1 MNSLKELL
9 IERYCSPENKFL
21 FTFSPIDFLSIKKYT
36 DLKTHINHF
45 FMTNTAKDSIFSFF
59 NKIQRLIWAVGILK
73 RAWLYKR
80 AKIYNTEDLLLA
92 PISTSDKNVFVLFQN
107 RTKYVFQL
115 RELIR
120 TLTDSLCHCCHFFPS
135 PTVCKNPYTNMA
147 LNKSD
152 LYNIYFAIRF
162 SNYNMPLLFEKY
174 FRSNFHLEKFSREN
188 QDIINEE
195 YLKTYVEN
203 NCQDIYELTRD
214 MFRDNQMRFNIHKC
228 FPKEVLLKIM
238 KPYLDLFII
247 SQYSIHMPKK
257 IQAYRLLHKKLHQFI
272 QFNPSFGKRKVRI
285 VKKNPFDMKHIC
297 QYYFDENC
305 IPFHFEIETDEFMKS
320 HLGNEI
326 IHRRNT
332 LVVNEP
338 DDEEVADDSDHDI
351 EEDVADDDVEEEI
364 ADDSDDDIEE
374 EIADDDIEEEEE
386 EEEEVVIITDRS
398 RQWILEDT
406 DDDDE

>member
-1 MNSLKELL
+1 VSL
-9 IERYCSPENKFL
+9 I
-21 FTFSPIDFLSIKKYT
+21 
-36 DLKTHINHF
+36 
-45 FMTNTAKDSIFSFF
+45 
-59 NKIQRLIWAVGILK
+59 K

-135 PTVCKNPYTNMA
+135 PSVCKNPYTNMA

-162 SNYNMPLLFEKY
+162 SNYSMPLLFEKY
-174 FRSNFHLEKFSREN
+174 FRSDFHLEKFSMEN

-247 SQYSIHMPKK
+247 SQYSIHMQKK

-272 QFNPSFGKRKVRI
+272 GFNPSFGKRKVRI

-332 LVVNEP
+332 LVVNEAAHAVE
-338 DDEEVADDSDHDI
+338 DDADDSDDDVEEEE
-351 EEDVADDDVEEEI
+351 EEDEDVEEEDVEEEEEVADDDVEEEE
-364 ADDSDDDIEE
+364 DEL
-374 EIADDDIEEEEE
+374 
-386 EEEEVVIITDRS
+386 VIITDRS